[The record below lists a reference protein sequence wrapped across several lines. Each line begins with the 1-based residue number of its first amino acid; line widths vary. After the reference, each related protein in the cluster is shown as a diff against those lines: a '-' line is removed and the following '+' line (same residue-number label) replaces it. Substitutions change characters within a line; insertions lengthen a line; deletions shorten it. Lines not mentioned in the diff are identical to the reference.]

1 MWVLHF
7 LLRYHAAMSYSEP
20 YDIWR
25 MKSSENGYG
34 LDENDDEEMGFM
46 YGNI

>member
-1 MWVLHF
+1 
-7 LLRYHAAMSYSEP
+7 
-20 YDIWR
+20 